1 MVHTLD
7 SGRILLWFTDSAMD
21 PIGSNPH
28 PDVPCPHKLEL
39 VPDPALLVE
48 FLKTI
53 SPHSQQEQKGLLSI
67 LASSAPGS
75 MSG

>member
-1 MVHTLD
+1 MVYTLD
-7 SGRILLWFTDSAMD
+7 SGRILSWLTDSAMD

-28 PDVPCPHKLEL
+28 PDFPGAHKLEL

-53 SPHSQQEQKGLLSI
+53 SPHSQQQQKGLLSTP
-67 LASSAPGS
+67 ASSAPGS
-75 MSG
+75 VSG